1 MMSPLWRKRLFLLL
15 LPVLLGVSAATLK
28 FKADISAFFIAGDNA
43 EELLLASEIQSGT
56 LSRRYLLSIGS
67 ASGEP
72 VPAAFTGSLSSAFRG
87 IDGVVDVWQPGRQ
100 RIDIE
105 ALQALYAPHSAQM
118 YSRHPE
124 EDLPLLLSEDGLQE
138 RARLLKKALLS
149 PQSALVKKIALQDPL
164 LLTLNAFKGLAGRMQ
179 GMLSEDR
186 RYQNL
191 ILETRAS
198 GLDAAVQKRI
208 QQQLRT
214 VFASRNADAAYTL
227 EMTGVPVF
235 AVATQTLIE
244 TDITRVSVFSSVAL
258 VLLFLWLFRSLRA
271 LFWVAS
277 VLVAAVAVS
286 VIVTQALFGFVHGMT
301 MAIGTTLVG
310 VCIDYPIH
318 ALVHARSVPMDERFA
333 VVGRIWPSMLMGGIT
348 TLVGYSALAA
358 SGYPG
363 FQQVSLYAGCGIVA
377 ALLLSRHV
385 LPGCIGNA
393 GKPSDIPASNAWI
406 AFCAR
411 FRWLLLGILSI
422 LAFLALAGMQ
432 KLNWMTDLRQLTPEL
447 AHLQSTDRKIRS
459 RMTSIEPGRF
469 ILVSG
474 SSVEKVLQ
482 NTEQVYDILD
492 QLKKQGDLRD
502 YFGLYP
508 WLLSQR
514 QQRSNQQLLA
524 AGLTDE
530 VRSDWRQALRKQDL
544 SVRRLGE
551 LSYPER
557 PPLQLRQVLDSPVGR
572 LIDSQIVQG
581 EHKTLI
587 IIWIGAHDPEILRQR
602 FAGIDSARYFSQ
614 RDLLNRMAGDY
625 LQRAKKMLLLGLTVI
640 FLLLWLR
647 YKSPLKTLQTIL
659 PALLA
664 ALLILAGWSWTGVPI
679 SFLHLVGFLL
689 AVAIC
694 VDYGIFYQENRAA
707 NIALTYRAM
716 RASML
721 TSAVAFASLAM
732 ATTTALQTLGVIV
745 ATGVVL
751 GFLLCPVLIR
761 HSKKDRHRV
770 TEGRG

>member
-1 MMSPLWRKRLFLLL
+1 MSPLWRKRLFFLL
-15 LPVLLGVSAATLK
+15 LPVLLGVSIATVK

-56 LSRRYLLSIGS
+56 LSRRYILSVGNS
-67 ASGEP
+67 KGGR
-72 VPAAFTGSLSSAFRG
+72 VPAAFVESLSSAFG
-87 IDGVVDVWQPGRQ
+87 KIDGVVDVWQPGQ
-100 RIDIE
+100 QQLDIQ
-105 ALQALYAPHSAQM
+105 ALQALYLPHSSQL

-124 EDLPLLLSEDGLQE
+124 QDLHDLLSEEGLQK
-138 RARLLKKALLS
+138 RAQLLKKALLS
-149 PQSALVKKIALQDPL
+149 PQSSLVKKIALQDPL
-164 LLTLNAFKGLAGRMQ
+164 LLTLNGFKALAGRIQ
-179 GMLSEDR
+179 GLLSVDR

-191 ILETRAS
+191 ILETQAS
-198 GLDAAVQKRI
+198 GLDAAAQKNI
-208 QQQLRT
+208 QKQLQA
-214 VFASRNADAAYTL
+214 VFAARNKDSLYTL

-271 LFWVAS
+271 LFWVTS

-286 VIVTQALFGFVHGMT
+286 VIVTQAVFGFVHGMT

-318 ALVHARSVPMDERFA
+318 SLVHARSVAGRDRFA

-363 FQQVSLYAGCGIVA
+363 FQQVSLYAGCGIVVS
-377 ALLLSRHV
+377 LLLSRYV
-385 LPGCIGNA
+385 LPGFIGNA
-393 GKPSDIPASNAWI
+393 GKPAEIPAGNAWI
-406 AFCAR
+406 GFCGR
-411 FRWLLLGILSI
+411 FRWLLLTLLLVLTG
-422 LAFLALAGMQ
+422 LAAAGME

-447 AHLQSTDRKIRS
+447 AHLQAADRAIRS

-474 SSVEKVLQ
+474 NTTEGALQKVEQ
-482 NTEQVYDILD
+482 IYDILD
-492 QLKKQGDLRD
+492 QLQAQGDLRD

-514 QQRSNQQLLA
+514 QQRINQQLLQQS
-524 AGLTDE
+524 LTVQ
-530 VRSDWRQALRKQDL
+530 VRQNWWQALQQQDL
-544 SVRRLGE
+544 SVRRLGT
-551 LSYPER
+551 LQYPEE
-557 PPLQLRQVLDSPVGR
+557 PPLLPQQVLDSPLGR
-572 LIDSQIVQG
+572 LLDSQLVIAGHRTMIMIWIG
-581 EHKTLI
+581 EHK
-587 IIWIGAHDPEILRQR
+587 PEVMRQR
-602 FAGIDSARYFSQ
+602 FAGIADARYFSQ
-614 RDLLNRMAGDY
+614 RDLLNRMAGEY
-625 LQRAKKMLLLGLTVI
+625 LQRAKQMLLLGLSVI
-640 FLLLWLR
+640 LLLLWLR
-647 YKSPLKTLQTIL
+647 YRSPLKALQTLL

-664 ALLILAGWSWTGVPI
+664 ALLILAGWSWTGAAI

-694 VDYGIFYQENRAA
+694 VDYGIFYQENRSG
-707 NIALTYRAM
+707 NIALTYRSM
-716 RASML
+716 MASML

-732 ATTTALQTLGVIV
+732 ATTAALQTLGGIV

-761 HSKKDRHRV
+761 HNKKDRHWV
-770 TEGRG
+770 ADAEG